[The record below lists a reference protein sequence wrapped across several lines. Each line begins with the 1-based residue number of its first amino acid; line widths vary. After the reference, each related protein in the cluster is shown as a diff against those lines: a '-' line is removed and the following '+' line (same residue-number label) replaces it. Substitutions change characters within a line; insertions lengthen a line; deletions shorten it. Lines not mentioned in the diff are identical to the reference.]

1 MKVRTKLIIVGMV
14 TILHAIQKGA
24 LSQQPLP
31 FPCYEDIKEVGEI
44 FCTITGQHGYM
55 NFMWPQHPKIL
66 VILCR
71 DAYLNLSI
79 PFNVTQDQIISNL
92 VLRRPSMATFTST
105 TMTGYSSTR
114 KLPVIMVGR
123 RRNVYRTCMSSRVAE
138 KV

>member
-1 MKVRTKLIIVGMV
+1 MKVRTKLIIVGTV

-31 FPCYEDIKEVGEI
+31 FPCYEDIKEVWEI

-71 DAYLNLSI
+71 DVYLNLSI
-79 PFNVTQDQIISNL
+79 PFNVTEDQIIGGAWS
-92 VLRRPSMATFTST
+92 RGRDERMA
-105 TMTGYSSTR
+105 GPSST
-114 KLPVIMVGR
+114 
-123 RRNVYRTCMSSRVAE
+123 
-138 KV
+138 